1 MKSVRPLHVVA
12 LLLALGVCFAPL
24 PTTREQTRSSS
35 LAGRLLGPVAALAA
49 SVQWVRADVAF
60 RRGRVELFL
69 ARAETAL
76 TLAPESADGWSYL
89 AMNQAFS
96 LASPEREPDPA
107 RRLAWVQAGLAT
119 AAEGERVASA
129 PGELAILAGTI
140 MVKSAS
146 LDPDLPWPGG
156 LAAIWEAAAGHF
168 ERAGRLGYDASMC
181 AELAAAARLAAE
193 HARQ

>member
-1 MKSVRPLHVVA
+1 MKFGRPLHVLA

-24 PTTREQTRSSS
+24 PPTREHATSSS

-69 ARAETAL
+69 TRAETAL
-76 TLAPESADGWSYL
+76 ALAPESADGWSYL

-107 RRLAWVQAGLAT
+107 RRLAWIRAGLAT
-119 AAEGERVASA
+119 AAEGERVALA
-129 PGELAILAGTI
+129 PGELAVLAGTI
-140 MVKSAS
+140 MVKTAA

-156 LAAIWEAAAGHF
+156 LTAIWEAAADHF
-168 ERAGRLGYDASMC
+168 ERAGRLGFDASMS
-181 AELAAAARLAAE
+181 ADLSAAARTAAQR
-193 HARQ
+193 ARQ

>member
-1 MKSVRPLHVVA
+1 MKSIRPLHVLA
-12 LLLALGVCFAPL
+12 LLLGLGVCFAPL
-24 PTTREQTRSSS
+24 PPAREQRTSSS

-76 TLAPESADGWSYL
+76 ALAPESADGWSYL
-89 AMNQAFS
+89 AMNQAFT

-107 RRLAWVQAGLAT
+107 RRLAWVRAGLTT

-140 MVKSAS
+140 MVKTAS

-168 ERAGRLGYDASMC
+168 ERAGRLGYDASES
-181 AELAAAARLAAE
+181 ANLSAAARLAGQR
-193 HARQ
+193 ARQ

>member
-1 MKSVRPLHVVA
+1 MKSVRPIHLVA
-12 LLLALGVCFAPL
+12 LTLGLGVCFAPL
-24 PTTREQTRSSS
+24 PPTREQTHSSS
-35 LAGRLLGPVAALAA
+35 LAGRLLGPVASLAA

-69 ARAETAL
+69 ARSETAL

-89 AMNQAFS
+89 AMTQAFT
-96 LASPEREPDPA
+96 LASPEREPSPA

-119 AAEGERVASA
+119 AAEGERLASA

-140 MVKSAS
+140 MVKTAS

-156 LAAIWEAAAGHF
+156 PVAIWEAAASHF
-168 ERAGRLGYDASMC
+168 ERAGRLGYDASMS
-181 AELAAAARLAAE
+181 ATLTAAARAE
-193 HARQ
+193 ADRARH